1 MNMTSTCKK
10 GGYANGVGEGKG
22 KEDKDK
28 NCIRIGADKNDKAAA
43 SSAVPVEGREGN

>member
-28 NCIRIGADKNDKAAA
+28 KRIGADKNDKAAA
-43 SSAVPVEGREGN
+43 SSAVPVEGRESN